1 MGNSRAAGAIALF
14 GSPFLTIVIYREAV
28 KESGELTVR
37 PRVTGRRYQ
46 GTVVVIQGEIQEKTG
61 ADVNGAGW
69 AEMTGCDQHWCSSK
83 HRQKGGCTVLLSP
96 TAKSKWFT
104 GRFARG
110 DGARV
115 RRSGTHPGYPGEQ
128 GRDKWQIACPAGC
141 FRAHGTHVLQRS
153 RAILFTDMQGFCQQ
167 LAPADTQTACAVD
180 LFYLGPAAEPVGQ
193 DHVFRG
199 GSAQC
204 REQDPVRSCL

>member
-1 MGNSRAAGAIALF
+1 MKQAPFRSGHSMGNSRAAGAIALF

-96 TAKSKWFT
+96 TAKSKWLT
-104 GRFARG
+104 GAQEAEVDQWRG
-110 DGARV
+110 VTAPECDEAAP
-115 RRSGTHPGYPGEQ
+115 T
-128 GRDKWQIACPAGC
+128 PAIP
-141 FRAHGTHVLQRS
+141 AS
-153 RAILFTDMQGFCQQ
+153 RAETNG
-167 LAPADTQTACAVD
+167 
-180 LFYLGPAAEPVGQ
+180 
-193 DHVFRG
+193 R
-199 GSAQC
+199 
-204 REQDPVRSCL
+204 